1 VSLRSRLIV
10 ALLAMAMLPTI
21 VFTLYTRYQI
31 GIASQWWMLPGI
43 ERTLEASLEVSRGS
57 MTRMDAAAMA
67 QATRWA
73 ANCPAGVPSADSLR
87 SLRTEL
93 REAGLDLLQVYR
105 REARGWKLI
114 SQFTPE
120 RTLVPDRPDLSGAID
135 TTLAA
140 GGLLHAEGQRMG
152 GPVGLLAGIVR
163 TNDGRAVLT
172 GFRVHPEFFAD
183 IERITRGTEY
193 YRGHGVVADVQR
205 EYAWMLVTALVLALI
220 LIALT
225 LSARLARQMSAPLK
239 ELSDA
244 LERIAAGDWS
254 ARVSVRGAREL
265 RHLGESFN
273 AMAARLED
281 AREALQRAEREAA
294 WREVAQRL
302 AHEFKNILTPMS
314 LSLYLLARHAESA
327 VEAEREERRE
337 SLAALER
344 GVSQMNRLAEQFS
357 QYARLPEPR
366 FESLDLAELA
376 RAAARPVGN
385 VRIEHAGEG
394 PIPIVGDH
402 LLLSRA
408 VHNLVINACE
418 ASPSGASVEV
428 VTSAAN
434 GMASI
439 EVLDRGTGVPESLR
453 AKLFHPYVSTKK
465 RGSGLGLALVRDI
478 AVQHG
483 GSVVLENREGGG
495 ARARFLLPLAGAGD
509 RGMNRIEGS

>member
-1 VSLRSRLIV
+1 VSLRSRLIA

-57 MTRMDAAAMA
+57 MARMDAAAMA

-73 ANCPAGVPSADSLR
+73 ASCPGSAPSADSLR
-87 SLRTEL
+87 SLRVEL

-105 REARGWKLI
+105 HESQGWTLLA
-114 SQFTPE
+114 QFTPE
-120 RTLVPDRPDLSGAID
+120 RVLVPERPDLSGAID

-140 GGLLHAEGQRMG
+140 GGLLHAEGQRMS
-152 GPVGLLAGIVR
+152 GPTGLLAGVVR
-163 TNDGRAVLT
+163 TNDGRVVLA

-193 YRGHGVVADVQR
+193 YRGHGLVADVQR
-205 EYAWMLVTALVLALI
+205 EYAWMLVTVLVLALI
-220 LIALT
+220 VIALV
-225 LSARLARQMSAPLK
+225 LSAQLAGQMSSPLR

-244 LERIAAGDWS
+244 LGRIAAGDWS
-254 ARVSVRGAREL
+254 ARVHVGGAREL

-273 AMAARLED
+273 AMAARLEE
-281 AREALQRAEREAA
+281 ARAALQRAEREAA

-314 LSLYLLARHAESA
+314 LSLYMLARHAESA
-327 VEAEREERRE
+327 IETEREERRE

-344 GVSQMNRLAEQFS
+344 GVSHMNRLAEQFS

-366 FESLDLAELA
+366 FEALDLAELA
-376 RAAARPVGN
+376 RMAARPVGD
-385 VRIEHAGEG
+385 VPVEHAGDRSV
-394 PIPIVGDH
+394 PIVGDH

-408 VHNLVINACE
+408 IHNLVINACE
-418 ASPSGASVEV
+418 ASPPGAIVEV
-428 VTSAAN
+428 RTGTAN
-434 GMASI
+434 GMASL
-439 EVLDRGTGVPESLR
+439 EVLDRGAGVPEALR
-453 AKLFHPYVSTKK
+453 AKLFHPYVSTKQ

-483 GSVVLENREGGG
+483 GSVTLENREGGG
-495 ARARFLLPLAGAGD
+495 ACARLLLPLAGAGV
-509 RGMNRIEGS
+509 GAPKTAEGS